1 MLNVFE
7 ALKSEGLVYQD
18 PNDPSGSTW
27 LMSEDADKVVEKVE
41 KLIDYSWKTGRMYQL
56 GEFLT
61 NKRLK
66 KRQGSGGFKEAEDL
80 RAEGYNQAINDFET
94 LVQDEQVETLESYKR
109 IADSK
114 QNEHDIEISK
124 MRREVQEVESGV
136 VYCVSPEVQEL
147 TKDIPCPWCPAKS
160 GQSCFIQISPEEQEL
175 LHKNYRPGSDYIP
188 ERIHLSRWK
197 QKI

>member
-41 KLIDYSWKTGRMYQL
+41 KLVNYSWMVGRRYQL

-66 KRQGSGGFKEAEDL
+66 KRQGSGGFKEATDL
-80 RAEGYNQAINDFET
+80 RAEGYNQAIDDFEA
-94 LVQDEQVETLESYKR
+94 LVQKEEEEALKSYERLADLKTKR
-109 IADSK
+109 AYCEVCRVFIDADT
-114 QNEHDIEISK
+114 
-124 MRREVQEVESGV
+124 G
-136 VYCVSPEVQEL
+136 
-147 TKDIPCPWCPAKS
+147 
-160 GQSCFIQISPEEQEL
+160 
-175 LHKNYRPGSDYIP
+175 
-188 ERIHLSRWK
+188 ERK
-197 QKI
+197 K

>member
-41 KLIDYSWKTGRMYQL
+41 KLVDYSWMTGRRYQL

-80 RAEGYNQAINDFET
+80 RAEGYNQAINDFEA
-94 LVQDEQVETLESYKR
+94 LVQDEQVKTLESYKR
-109 IADSK
+109 LA
-114 QNEHDIEISK
+114 E
-124 MRREVQEVESGV
+124 R
-136 VYCVSPEVQEL
+136 
-147 TKDIPCPWCPAKS
+147 
-160 GQSCFIQISPEEQEL
+160 
-175 LHKNYRPGSDYIP
+175 KN
-188 ERIHLSRWK
+188 HV
-197 QKI
+197 

>member
-18 PNDPSGSTW
+18 PKDPSGSTW

-41 KLIDYSWKTGRMYQL
+41 KLVNYSWKTGRMYQL

-66 KRQGSGGFKEAEDL
+66 KRQGSGGFKEAKDL
-80 RAEGYNQAINDFET
+80 RAEGYNQALDDFEL

-109 IADSK
+109 LADLK
-114 QNEHDIEISK
+114 TKRAYCEVCRVFIDADTGE
-124 MRREVQEVESGV
+124 RE
-136 VYCVSPEVQEL
+136 
-147 TKDIPCPWCPAKS
+147 K
-160 GQSCFIQISPEEQEL
+160 
-175 LHKNYRPGSDYIP
+175 
-188 ERIHLSRWK
+188 
-197 QKI
+197 